1 MADKIKLLLVDDEKQ
16 FLETISTRL
25 GMRDFDVT
33 AVSSGEEAIEA
44 ARKKGFEIA
53 LVDLNMPGIGGEKV
67 LEILKREHKFLEVV
81 ILTGY
86 GAIDSAI
93 RCTKAG
99 VYGYLE
105 KPCELDT
112 LLNVLREAYQ
122 RRVQNKLKFKNEK
135 LKEIV
140 SEAAPGSPLEIL
152 RKLKEMDKELE

>member
-1 MADKIKLLLVDDEKQ
+1 MADKIKLLLVDDEIQ

-25 GMRDFDVT
+25 SMRDFDVT
-33 AVSSGEEAIEA
+33 TANSGEEAIEA
-44 ARKKGFEIA
+44 ARKQEFEIA

-67 LEILKREHKFLEVV
+67 LEILKREHKFMEVV

-105 KPCELDT
+105 KPCEPET

-122 RRVQNKLKFKNEK
+122 RRVQNKLKFKQDT
-135 LKEIV
+135 LKAIA

-152 RKLKEMDKELE
+152 RKLKEMERDLK

>member
-25 GMRDFDVT
+25 SMRDFDVT
-33 AVSSGEEAIEA
+33 AVNNGEEAIEA

-67 LEILKREHKFLEVV
+67 LEILKREHKFMEVV

-105 KPCELDT
+105 KPCELET

-140 SEAAPGSPLEIL
+140 SEGAPGSPLEIL
-152 RKLKEMDKELE
+152 RKLKEMDRDLK

>member
-1 MADKIKLLLVDDEKQ
+1 MADKIKLLLVDDEKE

-25 GMRDFDVT
+25 SMRDFEVT
-33 AVSSGEEAIEA
+33 TANSGEEAIEA
-44 ARKKGFEIA
+44 ARKEEFEIA
-53 LVDLNMPGIGGEKV
+53 LVDLNMPGIGGEKA
-67 LEILKREHKFLEVV
+67 LEILKREHKFMEVV

-105 KPCELDT
+105 KPCELVT
-112 LLNVLREAYQ
+112 LLKVLREAYQ
-122 RRVQNKLKFKNEK
+122 RRVQNKLQFKHEK

-140 SEAAPGSPLEIL
+140 SDVIPGSPLEIL
-152 RKLKEMDKELE
+152 RKLKKMDRELK

>member
-33 AVSSGEEAIEA
+33 PANSGEEAIEI
-44 ARKKGFEIA
+44 ARKQEFEIA
-53 LVDLNMPGIGGEKV
+53 LVDLNMPGIGGEKA
-67 LEILKREHKFLEVV
+67 LEILKREHKFMEVV

-105 KPCELDT
+105 KPCELET

-122 RRVQNKLKFKNEK
+122 RRVQNKLKFKDEK
-135 LKEIV
+135 LKEII
-140 SEAAPGSPLEIL
+140 SEVEPGSPLEIL
-152 RKLKEMDKELE
+152 RKLKEMDRELK

>member
-1 MADKIKLLLVDDEKQ
+1 MPDKIKLLLVDDEKQ
-16 FLETISTRL
+16 FLETISMRL

-33 AVSSGEEAIEA
+33 SVNSGEEAIEA
-44 ARKKGFEIA
+44 ARKQEFEIA
-53 LVDLNMPGIGGEKV
+53 LVDLNMPGIGGEKA
-67 LEILKREHKFLEVV
+67 LEILKKEHKFMEVV

-105 KPCELDT
+105 KPCELES
-112 LLNVLREAYQ
+112 LLKVLREAYQ
-122 RRVQNKLKFKNEK
+122 RRVQNKLKLKSEK

-140 SEAAPGSPLEIL
+140 SEVVPGSPLEIL
-152 RKLKEMDKELE
+152 RKLKKMDRELK

>member
-1 MADKIKLLLVDDEKQ
+1 MPDKIKLLVVDDEKQ
-16 FLETISTRL
+16 FLETISKRL
-25 GMRDFDVT
+25 SMRDFDVT
-33 AVSSGEEAIEA
+33 PVSSGEEAIEA
-44 ARKKGFEIA
+44 ARKQEFEIA
-53 LVDLNMPGIGGEKV
+53 LVDLKMPGMGGEEV
-67 LEILKREHKFLEVV
+67 LEILKREHKFMEVV

-105 KPCELDT
+105 KPCELET

-122 RRVQNKLKFKNEK
+122 RRVQNKLKFKDEK

-140 SEAAPGSPLEIL
+140 SEVAPGSPLEIL
-152 RKLKEMDKELE
+152 RKLKEMDRELR

>member
-1 MADKIKLLLVDDEKQ
+1 MPDKIKLLLVDDEKQ
-16 FLETISTRL
+16 FLETISKRL
-25 GMRDFDVT
+25 SMRDFDVT
-33 AVSSGEEAIEA
+33 PVSSGEEAIEA
-44 ARKKGFEIA
+44 ARKQEFEIA
-53 LVDLNMPGIGGEKV
+53 LVDLKMPGIGGEEV
-67 LEILKREHKFLEVV
+67 LEILKREHKFMEVV

-105 KPCELDT
+105 KPCELET

-122 RRVQNKLKFKNEK
+122 RRVQNKLKFKDEK

-140 SEAAPGSPLEIL
+140 SEVAPGSPLEIL
-152 RKLKEMDKELE
+152 RKLKEMDRELR

>member
-16 FLETISTRL
+16 FLETVSTRL

-33 AVSSGEEAIEA
+33 TANSGEEAIEA
-44 ARKKGFEIA
+44 ARKQEFEIA
-53 LVDLNMPGIGGEKV
+53 LVDLNMPGMGGERG
-67 LEILKREHKFLEVV
+67 LEILKRDRKFMEVV

-105 KPCELDT
+105 KPCELVT
-112 LLNVLREAYQ
+112 LLKVLREAYQ
-122 RRVQNKLKFKNEK
+122 RRVQNKLQFKNER
-135 LKEIV
+135 LKEIISDV
-140 SEAAPGSPLEIL
+140 IPGSPLEIL
-152 RKLKEMDKELE
+152 RKLKAMDKELK

>member
-67 LEILKREHKFLEVV
+67 LEILKREHKFMEVV

-112 LLNVLREAYQ
+112 LLNVLREAFQ
-122 RRVQNKLKFKNEK
+122 RRVQTKLKFKDEK
-135 LKEIV
+135 LKKIV
-140 SEAAPGSPLEIL
+140 SEAVPGSPLEIL
-152 RKLKEMDKELE
+152 RKLKEMDRELK

>member
-1 MADKIKLLLVDDEKQ
+1 MADKITLLLVDDEKQ

-25 GMRDFDVT
+25 SMRDFDVT

-67 LEILKREHKFLEVV
+67 LEILKREHKFMEVV

-105 KPCELDT
+105 KPCELET
-112 LLNVLREAYQ
+112 LLHVLREAYQ

-135 LKEIV
+135 LREIV
-140 SEAAPGSPLEIL
+140 SEGAPGSPLEIL
-152 RKLKEMDKELE
+152 RKLKEMDRELE

>member
-25 GMRDFDVT
+25 SMRDFDVT
-33 AVSSGEEAIEA
+33 AVNNGEEAIEA

-67 LEILKREHKFLEVV
+67 LEILKREHKFMEVV

-105 KPCELDT
+105 KPCELET

-122 RRVQNKLKFKNEK
+122 RRVQNKLKFKNDK

-152 RKLKEMDKELE
+152 RKLKEMDRDLK

>member
-25 GMRDFDVT
+25 SMRDFDVT
-33 AVSSGEEAIEA
+33 TANSGEEAIEA
-44 ARKKGFEIA
+44 ARKQEFEIA
-53 LVDLNMPGIGGEKV
+53 LVDLNMPGIGGEKA
-67 LEILKREHKFLEVV
+67 LEILKRERKFMEVV

-105 KPCELDT
+105 KPCELET
-112 LLNVLREAYQ
+112 LLNVFREAYQ
-122 RRVQNKLKFKNEK
+122 RRVQNKLKFKDEK
-135 LKEIV
+135 LKKIV
-140 SEAAPGSPLEIL
+140 SEVVPGSPLEIL
-152 RKLKEMDKELE
+152 RKLKAMDKELK

>member
-1 MADKIKLLLVDDEKQ
+1 MPDKIKLLLVDDEKE

-25 GMRDFDVT
+25 IMRDFDVT
-33 AVSSGEEAIEA
+33 PVNSGEEAIEA

-53 LVDLNMPGIGGEKV
+53 LVDLNMPGIGGEEV
-67 LEILKREHKFLEVV
+67 LETLKREHKFMEVV

-140 SEAAPGSPLEIL
+140 SEGAPGSPLEIL
-152 RKLKEMDKELE
+152 RKLKEMDKELK

>member
-67 LEILKREHKFLEVV
+67 LETLKREHKFMEVV

-93 RCTKAG
+93 RCAKAG

-140 SEAAPGSPLEIL
+140 SEGAPGSPLEIL

>member
-67 LEILKREHKFLEVV
+67 LEILKREHKFMEVV

-105 KPCELDT
+105 KPCELDA
-112 LLNVLREAYQ
+112 LLNVLREAFQ

>member
-33 AVSSGEEAIEA
+33 TANSGEEAIEA
-44 ARKKGFEIA
+44 ARKQEFEIA

-67 LEILKREHKFLEVV
+67 LEILKREHTFMEVV

-105 KPCELDT
+105 KPCELVT
-112 LLNVLREAYQ
+112 LLKVLREAYQ

-140 SEAAPGSPLEIL
+140 SGVEPGSPLEIL
-152 RKLKEMDKELE
+152 RKLKEMDRELK

>member
-1 MADKIKLLLVDDEKQ
+1 MPDKIKLLVVDDEKQ
-16 FLETISTRL
+16 FLEIISKRL
-25 GMRDFDVT
+25 SVRDFDVT
-33 AVSSGEEAIEA
+33 PVSSGEEAIEA
-44 ARKKGFEIA
+44 ARKQEFEIA
-53 LVDLNMPGIGGEKV
+53 LVDLKMPGMGGEEV
-67 LEILKREHKFLEVV
+67 LDILKREHKFMEVV

-105 KPCELDT
+105 KPCELET

-122 RRVQNKLKFKNEK
+122 RRVQNKLKFKDEK

-140 SEAAPGSPLEIL
+140 SEVAPGSPLEIL
-152 RKLKEMDKELE
+152 RKLKEMDRELR

>member
-1 MADKIKLLLVDDEKQ
+1 MSDKIKLLLVDDEKQ

-112 LLNVLREAYQ
+112 LLNVMREAYQ

>member
-1 MADKIKLLLVDDEKQ
+1 MAEKIKLLLVDDEKQ
-16 FLETISTRL
+16 FLEIISTRL

-33 AVSSGEEAIEA
+33 PVNSGEEAIEA
-44 ARKKGFEIA
+44 ARKQEFEIA
-53 LVDLNMPGIGGEKV
+53 LVDLNMPGMGGEEV
-67 LEILKREHKFLEVV
+67 LEILKREHKLMEVI

-86 GAIDSAI
+86 GAVDSAI

-105 KPCELDT
+105 KPCELVT
-112 LLNVLREAYQ
+112 LLKVLREAYQ

-140 SEAAPGSPLEIL
+140 SEVASGSPLEIL
-152 RKLKEMDKELE
+152 RKLKEMDRELK

>member
-1 MADKIKLLLVDDEKQ
+1 MADKITLLLVDEEKQ

-25 GMRDFDVT
+25 SMRDFDVT
-33 AVSSGEEAIEA
+33 AVNNGEEAIEA

-67 LEILKREHKFLEVV
+67 LEILKREHKFMEVV

-105 KPCELDT
+105 KPCELET

-122 RRVQNKLKFKNEK
+122 RRVQNKLKFKNDK

-152 RKLKEMDKELE
+152 RKLKEMDRDLK

>member
-33 AVSSGEEAIEA
+33 AVNSGEEAIEA

-67 LEILKREHKFLEVV
+67 LEILKREHKFMEVV

-112 LLNVLREAYQ
+112 LLNVLQEAYQ

-140 SEAAPGSPLEIL
+140 SEGAPGSPLEIL
-152 RKLKEMDKELE
+152 RKLKEMDRDLK

>member
-33 AVSSGEEAIEA
+33 AVNNGEEAIEA

-67 LEILKREHKFLEVV
+67 LEILKREHKFMEVV

-105 KPCELDT
+105 KPCEIDT

-152 RKLKEMDKELE
+152 RKLKEMDRELK

>member
-25 GMRDFDVT
+25 SMRDFDVT
-33 AVSSGEEAIEA
+33 AANSGEEAIEA
-44 ARKKGFEIA
+44 ARKQDFEIA
-53 LVDLNMPGIGGEKV
+53 LVDLNMPGIGGEEV
-67 LEILKREHKFLEVV
+67 LEILKREHKFMEVV

-105 KPCELDT
+105 KPCELET

-140 SEAAPGSPLEIL
+140 SGVVPVSPLEIL
-152 RKLKEMDKELE
+152 RKLKKMDKELK

>member
-33 AVSSGEEAIEA
+33 TANSGEEAIEA
-44 ARKKGFEIA
+44 ARKKEFEIA

-67 LEILKREHKFLEVV
+67 LEILKREHKFMEVV

-93 RCTKAG
+93 RAKAVSRLSG
-99 VYGYLE
+99 ETVRARHVTECAAGGLSE
-105 KPCELDT
+105 TRPDQT
-112 LLNVLREAYQ
+112 
-122 RRVQNKLKFKNEK
+122 KFKDEN
-135 LKEIV
+135 
-140 SEAAPGSPLEIL
+140 
-152 RKLKEMDKELE
+152 

>member
-25 GMRDFDVT
+25 SMRDFDVT

-67 LEILKREHKFLEVV
+67 LETLKREHKFMEVV

>member
-1 MADKIKLLLVDDEKQ
+1 MSDKIKLLLVDDEKQ

-33 AVSSGEEAIEA
+33 PVNSGEEAIEA
-44 ARKKGFEIA
+44 ARKQEFEIA
-53 LVDLNMPGIGGEKV
+53 LVDLNMPGIGGEKA
-67 LEILKREHKFLEVV
+67 LEILKKEHKFMEVV

-105 KPCELDT
+105 KPCELVT
-112 LLNVLREAYQ
+112 LLKVLREAYQ
-122 RRVQNKLKFKNEK
+122 RRVQNKIKYKSEK

-140 SEAAPGSPLEIL
+140 SEAVPGSPLEIL
-152 RKLKEMDKELE
+152 RKLKKMDRELK

>member
-25 GMRDFDVT
+25 SMRDFDVT
-33 AVSSGEEAIEA
+33 TANSGEEAIET
-44 ARKKGFEIA
+44 ARKQDFEIA
-53 LVDLNMPGIGGEKV
+53 LVDLNMPGIGGEKA
-67 LEILKREHKFLEVV
+67 LEILKREHKFMEVV

-105 KPCELDT
+105 KPCELET

-122 RRVQNKLKFKNEK
+122 RRVQNKLQYKNEK
-135 LKEIV
+135 LKKIV
-140 SEAAPGSPLEIL
+140 SDVVPGSPLEIL
-152 RKLKEMDKELE
+152 RKLKKMDKELK

>member
-33 AVSSGEEAIEA
+33 AVSSGEEAIDA

-67 LEILKREHKFLEVV
+67 LEILKREHKFMEVV